1 VVFKVEIRTEEKMD
15 NETLKEIKTEVTAIR
30 QVINSDLEGVG
41 HADDNVALDLRLQKI
56 SERLIAINSNLR
68 SLEILLIV
76 LIVVVF
82 FK

>member
-1 VVFKVEIRTEEKMD
+1 MD
-15 NETLKEIKTEVTAIR
+15 NETLKEIKTEISAIKN
-30 QVINSDLEGVG
+30 VINSDLKGVG
-41 HADDNVALDLRLQKI
+41 HADDNIALDLRLQKI
-56 SERLIAINSNLR
+56 SERLLAINSNLR

>member
-1 VVFKVEIRTEEKMD
+1 VFGEKP
-15 NETLKEIKTEVTAIR
+15 
-30 QVINSDLEGVG
+30 
-41 HADDNVALDLRLQKI
+41 HADDNIALDLRLQKI
-56 SERLIAINSNLR
+56 SERLLAINSNLR

>member
-1 VVFKVEIRTEEKMD
+1 ME
-15 NETLKEIKTEVTAIR
+15 NETLKEIKTEITAIR
-30 QVINSDLEGVG
+30 KVINSDFEGVG
-41 HADDNVALDLRLQKI
+41 HAEDRIALDLRLQQI
-56 SERLIAINSNLR
+56 SERLNAVNSNLR